1 LFTIESLTKTYGS
14 GATAVTAL
22 DDLSLRIA
30 GGEVFGIV
38 GRSGAGKTT
47 LLRCL
52 NLLERPTSGRILLDG
67 RDLTSLRGDELRRV
81 RRDIGVVFQQFNLLH
96 ARNVRRNIAFPLEIA
111 GMDRDRRERRVDELL
126 ELVGLTDRARAFP
139 SQLSG
144 GQKQRVGIARALA
157 AEPKVLLCDEAT
169 SALDTETTGQSLGL
183 LAAVTRRL
191 RVPVVLI
198 THELEVV
205 RRICHS
211 AALIEQGRVVDAGPL
226 EELLADPS
234 SPLGEALLPTRLYA
248 EFSGAASG
256 LLTFSGGRSASP
268 VISELTRD
276 LGIDVTLLA
285 GGVERVAGR
294 DVARIR
300 IGLDTTS
307 GPLDTDRVEKYL
319 VDKGVQVVLS

>member
-169 SALDTETTGQSLGL
+169 SALDTETTGQILDL
-183 LAAVTRRL
+183 LAEVNRRL
-191 RVPVVLI
+191 GVTIVLI

-248 EFSGAASG
+248 EFSG
-256 LLTFSGGRSASP
+256 GRAASP